1 MKRCLKLLEPPSLT
15 NYRGTK
21 PAATWDQMR
30 DDPFD
35 GGQQAARDTKTTLV
49 RRQRC
54 LCAFCE
60 VQIAND
66 CSDAAIESRKAEQRV
81 EHFHPKSDPARPPNW
96 NLHWPNL
103 WAVCLGGS
111 KQDKEEQENILFPL
125 PANLSCDAFK
135 GYLVEK
141 GLLPESPE
149 GWVLAPD
156 ELPALPLLFKYAPD
170 GTPEPNPENC
180 AAVAIPNHHYAD
192 TTEFVAKT
200 IVHLNLGCFRLNEA
214 RRIIRAQLEKR
225 IDRARKGSPGA
236 SPDEVLLVL
245 ARRLFSSNL
254 ESPWPQF
261 FSLIRW
267 KLGAA
272 AERHLQ
278 DIQFN
283 G

>member
-1 MKRCLKLLEPPSLT
+1 MKPIARPNEPPTLT
-15 NYRGTK
+15 TYRAAK
-21 PAATWDQMR
+21 PDATWEEMR

-49 RRQRC
+49 RGQRC

-66 CSDAAIESRKAEQRV
+66 CTDAAIAARRAEQRV
-81 EHFHPKSDPARPPNW
+81 EHFHPKSDTTRPPNW

-111 KQDKEEQENILFPL
+111 KQDAAAQEDVRFPL
-125 PANLSCDAFK
+125 PENLSCDAFK
-135 GYLVEK
+135 DHQIAK
-141 GLLPESPE
+141 GVLPESPE

-156 ELPALPLLFKYAPD
+156 EVPTFPILFQYAPE
-170 GTPEPNPENC
+170 GTPEPHPANC
-180 AAVAIPNHHYAD
+180 AATVIPNHHYAD
-192 TTEFVAKT
+192 TAEFVAKT
-200 IVHLNLGCFRLNEA
+200 IEHLNLGCFRLNEA
-214 RRIIRAQLEKR
+214 RRIVRAQLEKR
-225 IDRARKGSPGA
+225 ITSVRETSQGA
-236 SPDEVLLVL
+236 EPDDVLLGL
-245 ARRLFSSNL
+245 ARRLFSQDPA
-254 ESPWPQF
+254 SPWPQF

-267 KLGAA
+267 KLGPA

-278 DIQFN
+278 EIQFT